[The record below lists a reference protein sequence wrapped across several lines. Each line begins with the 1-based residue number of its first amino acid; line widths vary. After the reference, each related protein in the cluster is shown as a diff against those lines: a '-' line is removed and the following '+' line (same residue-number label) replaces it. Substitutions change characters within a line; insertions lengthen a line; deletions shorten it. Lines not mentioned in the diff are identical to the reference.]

1 GHAILWYERAKILA
15 PGDPD
20 LNYNLEYANS
30 LVKDKK
36 EDSIKIMEIL
46 FFWDTLIPVKIIQIT
61 AVFFSAL
68 FFTWAAI
75 QAVRRKKIFSGFG
88 ILFFSILII
97 TSAIVFVNYYKQS
110 VRLNAVIVTQEALIR
125 SGIADTSTTL
135 FSLHAGTKVRV
146 VELRDGYLKI
156 RFSKDKIG
164 WVKTGQAVII

>member
-1 GHAILWYERAKILA
+1 LA

-36 EDSIKIMEIL
+36 ENSIKIMDIL
-46 FFWDTLIPVKIIQIT
+46 FSWNNLIPVKIIQIT

-68 FFTWAAI
+68 FFIWAAI
-75 QAVRRKKIFSGFG
+75 QAVRRKKVFSGFG
-88 ILFFSILII
+88 ILFFSIFIL
-97 TSAIVFVNYYKQS
+97 TAAIVFVNYYKQS

-125 SGIADTSTTL
+125 SGTADTSTTL
-135 FSLHAGTKVRV
+135 FSLHAGTKIRV
-146 VELRDGYLKI
+146 VEQRDGYLKI
-156 RFSKDKIG
+156 KFSKDKIG